1 VIYLGIEIVASIY
14 TARPISFK
22 VPESTAS
29 SGVSVS
35 GEFSMAVAREAAS
48 AFVSTF

>member
-22 VPESTAS
+22 ELESTAS

-35 GEFSMAVAREAAS
+35 GAFSMAVAREAGS
-48 AFVSTF
+48 ALVSTF